1 MELSTIMTPLVCAM
15 IIHTAMATRVTVT
28 VMPVDI
34 QLKNLKVT
42 IGLKLSRIVFQELIG
57 RDL

>member
-34 QLKNLKVT
+34 PMKNRKVIDDLNVT
-42 IGLKLSRIVFQELIG
+42 EL
-57 RDL
+57 